1 MRVSN
6 LHLQFSKENISTI
19 IDNLS
24 QSEGIKISEVQIMPR
39 AYRNP
44 TEDAA
49 IGNVMREERMKQR
62 LAAKNAVQPGK
73 KKNKRERQRENRRLK
88 HQREV

>member
-1 MRVSN
+1 
-6 LHLQFSKENISTI
+6 
-19 IDNLS
+19 
-24 QSEGIKISEVQIMPR
+24 MPR

-62 LAAKNAVQPGK
+62 LAAKNAVQPTE